1 MCEDTGISYEE
12 PSPNSFSFNSPYGA
26 CPTCKGLGSVY
37 KINPEMLNKL
47 KQDSVCAHYKSTTIE
62 LMSLVKELAAQSKAV
77 GGGDLHR
84 AESMLIAQ
92 AHTLDSIFA
101 SLANRASLNMN
112 DGYLDAFERYMRL
125 ALKTQGQCRAT
136 LETLA
141 AIKNPPVVY
150 ARQANIANGPQQVN
164 NGLPDIVTNTRTRAH
179 AREIENQQSKL
190 SGIGNEL
197 SSDTRTPALAGGA
210 NQAVEAVGAIDRAEV
225 TGGQGAGIAE
235 CLQGRD
241 AGAVAGGSAGFG
253 GAG

>member
-1 MCEDTGISYEE
+1 MATNAE
-12 PSPNSFSFNSPYGA
+12 PKPERDPRTLEVGKFSDESESDAIARTLLRPTVQAAYTIQKFSGA
-26 CPTCKGLGSVY
+26 GS
-37 KINPEMLNKL
+37 KK
-47 KQDSVCAHYKSTTIE
+47 TE